1 MDGGAWRATV
11 QGVTNSQTRLIN
23 LTFMFDS
30 IFFFSMNYY
39 WKNTKTKVPI
49 ILLLPYVFRVVL
61 QIYLR
66 VCLLAIVSVRSL
78 DKNLIHNI

>member
-1 MDGGAWRATV
+1 
-11 QGVTNSQTRLIN
+11 
-23 LTFMFDS
+23 
-30 IFFFSMNYY
+30 MNYY
-39 WKNTKTKVPI
+39 WKNTKRKIPI

-66 VCLLAIVSVRSL
+66 DCLLATVSVRSL

>member
-1 MDGGAWRATV
+1 
-11 QGVTNSQTRLIN
+11 
-23 LTFMFDS
+23 
-30 IFFFSMNYY
+30 MNYY
-39 WKNTKTKVPI
+39 WKNTKTKIPI